1 MERLEITTERNRE
14 GAWILSAVIGGSY
27 SGYRLQRS
35 YYGYTKRE
43 ALALFRQY
51 VKGVT
56 A

>member
-14 GAWILSAVIGGSY
+14 GAWILSACIGGSY
-27 SGYRLQRS
+27 SGYRLARS

-43 ALALFRQY
+43 AFALFRQY
-51 VKGVT
+51 VKEVT